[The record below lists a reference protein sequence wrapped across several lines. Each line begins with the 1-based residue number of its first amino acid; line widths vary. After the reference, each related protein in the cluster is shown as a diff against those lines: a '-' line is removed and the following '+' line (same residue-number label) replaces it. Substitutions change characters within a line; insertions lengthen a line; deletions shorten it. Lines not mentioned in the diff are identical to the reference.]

1 VWHFG
6 GTSFGA
12 AARCTTTRQL
22 PALQH
27 LLNTSAAAMAMTTAS
42 FTLRAARPA
51 PARASA
57 FACGAPPLAIISA
70 RRPSQPRR
78 AAAPVTAALPS
89 CSCAA
94 GAVFQSAASTTAAVC
109 ATSLVTYLAWGSARA
124 FSLAEVAD
132 VLTLR
137 KGVVH
142 AVQQVRA
149 RDGTMPRVATLRAAP
164 VGFLQSS
171 RACQMQK
178 PHARHARSDA
188 SARDAPRPPLTACTF
203 CRSTRQVNKAASVA
217 GLVLISLA
225 FLPAFSALSNDLL
238 RNALVI
244 LASHAAFS
252 TIRYYGT
259 PIVPAITTWSSARG
273 ATAVKI
279 GALFLGGFAQQCLAA
294 GYLQFVSRTVL
305 AYGALSLGAAHFL
318 AERADAAG
326 VPRVPPAGIA
336 ALALAAAALFSV
348 ATGATVL

>member
-1 VWHFG
+1 
-6 GTSFGA
+6 
-12 AARCTTTRQL
+12 
-22 PALQH
+22 
-27 LLNTSAAAMAMTTAS
+27 M
-42 FTLRAARPA
+42 
-51 PARASA
+51 
-57 FACGAPPLAIISA
+57 PP
-70 RRPSQPRR
+70 
-78 AAAPVTAALPS
+78 
-89 CSCAA
+89 CA
-94 GAVFQSAASTTAAVC
+94 
-109 ATSLVTYLAWGSARA
+109 
-124 FSLAEVAD
+124 
-132 VLTLR
+132 
-137 KGVVH
+137 
-142 AVQQVRA
+142 VRLG
-149 RDGTMPRVATLRAAP
+149 RL
-164 VGFLQSS
+164 SS
-171 RACQMQK
+171 
-178 PHARHARSDA
+178 PPPP
-188 SARDAPRPPLTACTF
+188 PRPLT
-203 CRSTRQVNKAASVA
+203 QVNKAASVA

-244 LASHAAFS
+244 LGSHAAFS

-259 PIVPAITTWSSARG
+259 PIVPAVTTWSGARG